1 MNEIYRVIM
10 YKKENE
16 FEPITL
22 EFSKIIDVLN
32 FQKMILESLNYSCE
46 ITKMLTKCGGF

>member
-1 MNEIYRVIM
+1 MNEIYRVII
-10 YKKENE
+10 YKKDNE

-32 FQKMILESLNYSCE
+32 FQKMILEFLNYSCE
-46 ITKMLTKCGGF
+46 ITKIINQCEVL